1 MSDSGK
7 NREEKRREN
16 FAAKQ
21 SKTKKKNLLI
31 AIGVLIGIAAII
43 GWSVYVF
50 IDSTTVQST
59 PGGPKGAGV
68 LGSDHQHASLL
79 VRIFGDKFDFSVP
92 AYQIKSAWIHFEG
105 RDGNT
110 VHRHATGV
118 PLGYLFDS
126 LKIDL
131 TDKCFVFP
139 DGREFCSN
147 DQYTLKFY
155 VNHEKVDDIR
165 NYIINEGDRI
175 LVSYGGETQDEIN
188 NQLVEL
194 DNQKIIE

>member
-21 SKTKKKNLLI
+21 SKTKKKNLII
-31 AIGVLIGIAAII
+31 AIGVLVGIAAII
-43 GWSVYVF
+43 GWSAYVF
-50 IDSTTVQST
+50 IESSSIQSA
-59 PGGPKGAGV
+59 PGGPKGAGA

-79 VRIFGDKFDFSVP
+79 VRVFGDKFDFSVP
-92 AYQIKSAWIHFEG
+92 AYQIKSPWIHFEG
-105 RDGNT
+105 SDGNT
-110 VHRHATGV
+110 IHRHATGV

-126 LKIDL
+126 LKIHV

-139 DGREFCSN
+139 DGREFCSS
-147 DQYTLKFY
+147 DQYSLKFY
-155 VNHEKVDDIR
+155 INHNKVDDITK
-165 NYIINEGDRI
+165 YIINEGDRI
-175 LVSYGGETQDEIN
+175 LISYGGETQEELD
-188 NQLVEL
+188 NQLLEL